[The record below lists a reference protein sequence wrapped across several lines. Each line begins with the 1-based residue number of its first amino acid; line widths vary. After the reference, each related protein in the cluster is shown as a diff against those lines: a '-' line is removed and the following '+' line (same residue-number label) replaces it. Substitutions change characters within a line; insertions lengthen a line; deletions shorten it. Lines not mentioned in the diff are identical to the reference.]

1 MRSLHRIRIASGGC
15 SALTLGFAATIC
27 FCIFAATPPIA
38 KANAAAATTED
49 QSKLTYRLTYALDN
63 PNFVHVAIEIP
74 QPASAPLTLIIPRS
88 VPGAYAQRPYDPFV
102 ANVKAFSASA
112 PHASKNDAVA
122 VERDELG
129 PRWTIGK
136 RDSPPSSISRI
147 EYDVDV
153 AKMERD
159 IFSAA
164 DTSKIRDGYVGL
176 LGYSIFAFL
185 ETRENASI
193 QLEIQAPKKWP
204 VFSTLAPQMP
214 AAITTFTAQAA
225 NYYALADSQI
235 TLGPKL
241 VVLKNTVN
249 NSPSAIPLF
258 VSLYT
263 ERNSDITV
271 TAKLARDALDKV
283 TVYFG
288 SAPFSHYTVVLEYLN
303 PLPPPHEY
311 NFSME
316 HLDSGTF
323 FMDVDH
329 AITAASLDTEK
340 ESARFNY
347 AHHIAHSWIPKRCY
361 GAGYL
366 PFNWEMTP
374 VIDTIWFN
382 EGFGRYAAIVALADA
397 LPKDEA
403 ARYRDLR
410 LDRLRDVVSASP
422 DFLQRMSLDELS
434 REGSFLYS
442 DDFRVGMNLFSR
454 GALMAAEMD
463 DRIRAQTSGQKS
475 LRDALR
481 YLIAWTTQNRRAFRT
496 DELAEIFR
504 EATGV
509 DVSSILNA
517 RMKPLHPAPENP
529 APLH

>member
-1 MRSLHRIRIASGGC
+1 MFRLVARLCFALAAIGLAIVPAGAS
-15 SALTLGFAATIC
+15 AADK
-27 FCIFAATPPIA
+27 P
-38 KANAAAATTED
+38 
-49 QSKLTYRLTYALDN
+49 QLTYRLTYSLETSN
-63 PNFVHVAIEIP
+63 LVHISIHFT
-74 QPASAPLTLIIPRS
+74 QPAAAPLTLIIPRS
-88 VPGAYAQRPYDPFV
+88 VPGGYAQRPYDPFV
-102 ANVKAFSASA
+102 ANVKAFSEST
-112 PHASKNDAVA
+112 PHASKSDAVA
-122 VERDELG
+122 VERDEIG

-136 RDSPPSSISRI
+136 PGSSLRI
-147 EYDVDV
+147 ARIDYDVDV

-185 ETRENASI
+185 EGGENLPI
-193 QLEIQAPKKWP
+193 QLEIQAPAKWP
-204 VFSTLAPQMP
+204 VFSTLAPELP
-214 AAITTFTAQAA
+214 ATSPFTAQAA

-235 TLGPKL
+235 TMGPKL
-241 VVLKNTVN
+241 KITSNVVTDTPGSV
-249 NSPSAIPLF
+249 PLF
-258 VSLYT
+258 VSLYAET
-263 ERNSDITV
+263 
-271 TAKLARDALDKV
+271 TADAQLELDLARDALEKV
-283 TVYFG
+283 TAYFDFT
-288 SAPFSHYTVVLEYLN
+288 PFSRYTVVIEYVK

-323 FMDVDH
+323 FFDIDH
-329 AITAASLDTEK
+329 AITAASSASQK

-374 VIDTIWFN
+374 IIDTIWFN
-382 EGFGRYAAIVALADA
+382 EGFGRYAAIQALADA

-403 ARYRDLR
+403 AKYRNVR
-410 LDRLRDVVSASP
+410 LDRLRAIVAHAP
-422 DFLQRMSLDELS
+422 EFLQRMSLDELS
-434 REGSFLYS
+434 REGSFIYS

-475 LRDALR
+475 LRDALT
-481 YLIAWTTQNRRAFRT
+481 YLMAWTKQNSRAFRA
-496 DELAEIFR
+496 DELPEIFKR
-504 EATGV
+504 ATGV
-509 DVSSILNA
+509 DTTSILKSW
-517 RMKPLHPAPENP
+517 MQPPHTAPVNS

>member
-1 MRSLHRIRIASGGC
+1 ML
-15 SALTLGFAATIC
+15 AATS
-27 FCIFAATPPIA
+27 ARVNATDEP
-38 KANAAAATTED
+38 
-49 QSKLTYRLTYALDN
+49 KLTYVLTYSLEAPTL
-63 PNFVHVAIEIP
+63 VHVSIHLG
-74 QPASAPLTLIIPRS
+74 QPASGPLTLIIPRS
-88 VPGAYAQRPYDPFV
+88 VPGGYAQRPYDPFV
-102 ANVKAFSASA
+102 ANVKAFSESA

-136 RDSPPSSISRI
+136 RDSSSATIARI

-153 AKMERD
+153 VKMERE

-164 DTSKIRDGYVGL
+164 DTSKIREGYVGL

-185 ETRENASI
+185 EGRENLPI
-193 QLEIQAPKKWP
+193 QLEIHAPTKWP
-204 VFSTLAPQMP
+204 VFSTLAPETG
-214 AAITTFTAQAA
+214 ATTTFTAQAA

-241 VVLKNTVN
+241 QITEIIVTDTPGSV
-249 NSPSAIPLF
+249 PIF
-258 VSLYT
+258 VSLYAET
-263 ERNSDITV
+263 ATDI
-271 TAKLARDALDKV
+271 ALEINLARDALDKV
-283 TVYFG
+283 AAYFDFT
-288 SAPFSHYTVVLEYLN
+288 PFSHYSVVLEYVK
-303 PLPPPHEY
+303 PLPPPHAY

-323 FMDVDH
+323 FFDIDH
-329 AITAASLDTEK
+329 AITAASSDSAK

-382 EGFGRYAAIVALADA
+382 EGFGRYAAIAALADA

-403 ARYRDLR
+403 ARYRKAK
-410 LDRLRDVVSASP
+410 LDRLRGIVASAP
-422 DFLQRMSLDELS
+422 DFLQRMSLDELA

-442 DDFRVGMNLFSR
+442 EDFRIGMNLFSR

-463 DRIRAQTSGQKS
+463 DAIRAQTSGQKS
-475 LRDALR
+475 LRDALT
-481 YLIAWTTQNRRAFRT
+481 YLMAWTKENRRAFRT
-496 DELAEIFR
+496 DELPEIFKR
-504 EATGV
+504 ATGV
-509 DVSSILNA
+509 DTASILKSG
-517 RMKPLHPAPENP
+517 MQPPHPASEIS
-529 APLH
+529 APLHGSQ